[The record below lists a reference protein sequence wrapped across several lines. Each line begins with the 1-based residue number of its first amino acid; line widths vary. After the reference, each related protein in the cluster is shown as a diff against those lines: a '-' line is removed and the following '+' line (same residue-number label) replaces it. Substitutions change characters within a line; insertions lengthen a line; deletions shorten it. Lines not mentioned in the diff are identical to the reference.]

1 MIYTQ
6 KIIEIELIATNLKD
20 IVAECLGGCI
30 VVVVRLEGH
39 YRRAPARLVWSKI
52 MRDVQLDHKRVRLR
66 TLTKASLV
74 KYPEITRTLLS
85 FQNSIV
91 DRRRSSY

>member
-20 IVAECLGGCI
+20 IVAESLGGCI

-39 YRRAPARLVWSKI
+39 YRRAPARLLMV
-52 MRDVQLDHKRVRLR
+52 
-66 TLTKASLV
+66 
-74 KYPEITRTLLS
+74 
-85 FQNSIV
+85 
-91 DRRRSSY
+91 